1 LGKIRTALIICCLV
15 LIAGIFGYAYL
26 TGNNKTVTDKETILA
41 NVETLGSEDY
51 GYDYV
56 SSYIKKLGI
65 GNLNSYKI
73 NAIEQQLETDFYKE
87 LPTEQE
93 IAKSTVLLF
102 VEHFYDSTDLSDKG
116 AVTDGILKCMLAS
129 IGDPYAYYRTAEE
142 FAEYLA
148 GLESSED
155 FVGIGIMVNRETLE
169 IMMVYPDSGAEEAG
183 ILPRDVL
190 HAVNGKTAEDVSV
203 DELLDLITGEPD
215 TTVNI
220 TVKRQDTLIDLV
232 VTRRVLS
239 GRTVY
244 YTVNDDNVA
253 IIEITQFL
261 EITYQQ
267 FVEAVDYCTE
277 QGAEALVIDVRY
289 NPGGLVHTLAEV
301 VDYLTPDADGRRIA
315 SYTLQG
321 EEYVYYT
328 CDGHSVD
335 LPIAVIC
342 NEYTASAAELFAAA
356 MRDYGREG
364 VLDTVIVGSTTYGK
378 GVAQNSYSLYD
389 FSGITYTISYSN
401 PPSNVNFDGIGVIP
415 DIEVEEVSDEDA
427 PMSRALEEVAKLV
440 NTKSNA
446 DDAVGAAA

>member
-1 LGKIRTALIICCLV
+1 
-15 LIAGIFGYAYL
+15 
-26 TGNNKTVTDKETILA
+26 
-41 NVETLGSEDY
+41 
-51 GYDYV
+51 
-56 SSYIKKLGI
+56 
-65 GNLNSYKI
+65 
-73 NAIEQQLETDFYKE
+73 
-87 LPTEQE
+87 
-93 IAKSTVLLF
+93 
-102 VEHFYDSTDLSDKG
+102 
-116 AVTDGILKCMLAS
+116 
-129 IGDPYAYYRTAEE
+129 
-142 FAEYLA
+142 
-148 GLESSED
+148 
-155 FVGIGIMVNRETLE
+155 
-169 IMMVYPDSGAEEAG
+169 
-183 ILPRDVL
+183 VL

-364 VLDTVIVGSTTYGK
+364 VLDTVIVGTTTYGK